1 MSAIRPQT
9 APKRRP
15 MTAQQTRPL
24 GRVTAPLRR
33 QVAEHGSN
41 PESVIAAIKA
51 DLFGVQRRI
60 DDIRNID
67 RTSSEMEFLERHLI
81 TMCATPGDDQST
93 TETIN
98 SLLEMLTQRFNTLAT
113 AALTA
118 CDEDTTHIPVGR
130 TGGVAALADFVRSIA
145 DRKKLWDAQ
154 APSLRDA
161 AWQTDAEAAQPRNAA
176 SPETSHRRGRTS
188 LDDALNEP
196 TVSQLKKLIADQRS
210 LQQQLH
216 TALDQNSRVAQQAK
230 EEQLRA
236 NHEADQARRAS
247 EKALQECTKQRDAL
261 QRRVTDLQLEVKK
274 LHDNHHAAPA
284 AAHHHHTTNASADVD
299 TSGVDEGAVVQ
310 MAAGRLSFSDV
321 PNDVLERAGVD
332 TSKLVIPS
340 VPDADQVVARVS
352 SVLQD
357 IMSGIGA
364 ETTTQK
370 SKSKSKASLQD
381 GTPNT
386 EGVLWWMLAA
396 QSGALEKVASYA
408 DETHKKLADIE
419 SGSSREVARL
429 NRVISALNERVNS
442 VKAAAIRDAERCR
455 TGVSRA
461 ATSNFAKTSNVASA
475 ATAGATSRPIVA
487 VAGQCR
493 TAAEREKELRAQLAH
508 QAQCIRDL
516 QEQIAT
522 TKQDLQDEQRR
533 GAANARENA
542 QLQQRAHGSQSKVT
556 ETQQS
561 VAMLEQEVQSLR
573 VAHQGTKKEL
583 REKTAS
589 EAELQQ
595 TKWKLE
601 VELHIAQNVISEL
614 RQREDN
620 LGDEAKEAS
629 QCQTIMS
636 TKLEEERR
644 ERAIEVAELKSQL
657 HEARTEAEVSR
668 QVLQSERNKMLEH
681 EREVDRLRSLD
692 LQMDVLEQ
700 NFTNYAACK
709 LAQREAVEEEER
721 VLQGCVDNIGRDV
734 FVLPS
739 GNDSEERV
747 SLYLEKLRAS
757 KAAYDAEERTRKRQ
771 KATAV
776 NWKDDRSGRKQL
788 AQTMQQRYNAIQ
800 IFACE
805 QRLRQITLERNNA
818 DLQAELDES
827 TDRQEALTMELSHA
841 KAQCDVLV
849 QRNTE
854 LELQRKDFAR
864 GRVVAEQ
871 EIKTLKNTIHKMRI
885 ANEEQEKVLID
896 VGTRLQQAKGK
907 EGGAALSAM

>member
-1 MSAIRPQT
+1 
-9 APKRRP
+9 

-24 GRVTAPLRR
+24 GRVAAPLRR

-51 DLFGVQRRI
+51 DLFTVQRRI

-67 RTSSEMEFLERHLI
+67 RTSSEMEFLERHLL
-81 TMCATPGDDQST
+81 TLNATPGDDQAS

-98 SLLEMLTQRFNTLAT
+98 SLLEMLTQRFNTLST

-118 CDEDTTHIPVGR
+118 CDEDTSHIPVGR
-130 TGGVAALADFVRSIA
+130 TGGVVALANFVRSIA
-145 DRKKLWDAQ
+145 ERKKLWDAQ

-161 AWQTDAEAAQPRNAA
+161 TWQTDPEAHLPAGGPSGSS
-176 SPETSHRRGRTS
+176 SPHQRGRGGRTT

-196 TVSQLKKLIADQRS
+196 TVSQLKKLIADQRN

-216 TALDQNSRVAQQAK
+216 AALDQNNRAAQQAK

-236 NHEADQARRAS
+236 NHEAEQARRTS
-247 EKALQECTKQRDAL
+247 EKALQECAKQRDAL
-261 QRRVTDLQLEVKK
+261 QRRVTELQLEVKK
-274 LHDNHHAAPA
+274 LHDAGSHAN
-284 AAHHHHTTNASADVD
+284 AHAHAHTPTHGSHVSNAGDADAD
-299 TSGVDEGAVVQ
+299 LSEAAVVQ
-310 MAAGRLSFSDV
+310 LAAGKLAFASV
-321 PNDVLERAGVD
+321 PPTILERAGVD
-332 TSKLVIPS
+332 TTRLVLPS
-340 VPDADQVVARVS
+340 APDADQAVTKVGT
-352 SVLQD
+352 VLQE
-357 IMSGIGA
+357 IMSKVGSEA
-364 ETTTQK
+364 ATQK
-370 SKSKSKASLQD
+370 SSKGKSSKVQADS
-381 GTPNT
+381 TPNT

-396 QSGALEKVASYA
+396 QSDALERIAGLA
-408 DETHKKLADIE
+408 DDSLQKLATIE
-419 SGSSREVARL
+419 DDSAKEVARL
-429 NRVISALNERVNS
+429 NRVINALNERVNA
-442 VKAAAIRDAERCR
+442 VKATALRDAERCR
-455 TGVSRA
+455 NTTATTPGVRSSSA
-461 ATSNFAKTSNVASA
+461 LAKTANLA
-475 ATAGATSRPIVA
+475 AAAAPGATKRPIVA
-487 VAGQCR
+487 VAGQCS
-493 TAAEREKELRAQLAH
+493 TAAERERDLRAQIAH

-516 QEQIAT
+516 QEQIAST
-522 TKQDLQDEQRR
+522 QQALNDEQRR
-533 GAANARENA
+533 GAANTRENA
-542 QLQQRAHGSQSKVT
+542 QLQRRAQGSQDRVA
-556 ETQQS
+556 ETQQN
-561 VAMLEQEVQSLR
+561 VAILEQEVSSLR
-573 VAHQGTKKEL
+573 AAQQATKKEL

-595 TKWKLE
+595 VKWKLE
-601 VELHIAQNVISEL
+601 VELHIAQNVIAEL
-614 RQREDN
+614 RQREGT
-620 LGDEAKEAS
+620 LGAEAKEAS
-629 QCQTIMS
+629 DCQTIMS
-636 TKLEEERR
+636 SKLQQERR
-644 ERAIEVAELKSQL
+644 EHATEMAALKTQL
-657 HEARTEAEVSR
+657 HEARTEAEVAR
-668 QVLQSERNKMLEH
+668 QVLKSERNKMLEH

-747 SLYLEKLRAS
+747 SLYLEKLNAA
-757 KAAYDAEERTRKRQ
+757 KAAFDAEERTRKRQ

-805 QRLRQITLERNNA
+805 QRLRQIKLERDNA
-818 DLQAELDES
+818 ALQAELDEA
-827 TDRQEALTMELSHA
+827 TERQEALTVELSHA
-841 KAQCDVLV
+841 KAQCDGLV

-907 EGGAALSAM
+907 DGGAALSM